1 MSMRGELPVRAGEV
15 AALATSAR
23 RVMTAGGGTLGQPME
38 THRAANQKEPPM
50 QALRRFILRR
60 KALVVIP
67 WLVIVVIAVLDVV
80 ALDEAV
86 EARGRTSA
94 RRAGR

>member
-1 MSMRGELPVRAGEV
+1 
-15 AALATSAR
+15 
-23 RVMTAGGGTLGQPME
+23 
-38 THRAANQKEPPM
+38 M
-50 QALRRFILRR
+50 QALRRFIPRR
-60 KALVVIP
+60 KAVVVIP
-67 WLVIVVIAVLDVV
+67 WLVIVVIAVLDVA